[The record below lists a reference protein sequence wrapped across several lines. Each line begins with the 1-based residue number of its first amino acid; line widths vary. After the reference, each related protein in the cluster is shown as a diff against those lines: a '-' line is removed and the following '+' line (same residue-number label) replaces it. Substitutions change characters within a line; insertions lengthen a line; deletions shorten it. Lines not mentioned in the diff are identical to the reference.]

1 MWKNERTAL
10 MCATDILARQD
21 HSECRLR
28 QKLIAKEYPADEI
41 NEAIEKL
48 KKYNY
53 LNDQRSCENQFD
65 IMYNSNRYSIRQ
77 IRLKLVKL
85 GFDSN
90 LIESCKPENCDEHDE
105 IVAELL
111 LQSRFKVIPEDKKMW
126 NFLSSKGFD
135 YSIISFVVNKFK
147 SDASYEE

>member
-1 MWKNERTAL
+1 M
-10 MCATDILARQD
+10 MILELISND
-21 HSECRLR
+21 KEIYRLD
-28 QKLIAKEYPADEI
+28 LDS
-41 NEAIEKL
+41 
-48 KKYNY
+48 Y
-53 LNDQRSCENQFD
+53 LTYLDYLD
-65 IMYNSNRYSIRQ
+65 
-77 IRLKLVKL
+77 KL

-90 LIESCKPENCDEHDE
+90 LIESCKPEICDEHDE